1 MEKKNFITL
10 VFGVIGGLLFS
21 LGMCMALL
29 EEWAMFNEGVI
40 LGTIGAVLLLLTW
53 LIYRKV
59 SGKK

>member
-1 MEKKNFITL
+1 M
-10 VFGVIGGLLFS
+10 FGVIGGLLFS